1 MKKNWKGI
9 AAAVCFLI
17 VFLILAFIAGKH
29 IQAWMADG
37 RIEVNGVMVS
47 RDRRGIRGSDYLSVK
62 DKLEE
67 YGFPVQEPEDIEERE
82 YMHIPVRGREYVD
95 ETTGIQCIYEMTYTY
110 IGEIIEANF
119 DVINLEDAD
128 NETFLAAADEYFSM
142 CMELPYEE
150 ADIGQAQEWMREN
163 LETVNRGEKTAS
175 IVIGGASFQLLGSD
189 QDGKC
194 GARTLKI
201 TKAE

>member
-1 MKKNWKGI
+1 MKPFWRRPMNI
-9 AAAVCFLI
+9 LVC
-17 VFLILAFIAGKH
+17 
-29 IQAWMADG
+29 AWSCH
-37 RIEVNGVMVS
+37 N
-47 RDRRGIRGSDYLSVK
+47 
-62 DKLEE
+62 
-67 YGFPVQEPEDIEERE
+67 
-82 YMHIPVRGREYVD
+82 
-95 ETTGIQCIYEMTYTY
+95 
-110 IGEIIEANF
+110 
-119 DVINLEDAD
+119 
-128 NETFLAAADEYFSM
+128 
-142 CMELPYEE
+142 EE